1 MASPSPSA
9 LRTTTAVLGITSTLV
24 LSGINIGTSLL
35 FVPHLYAITT
45 TTANNPDEPLPSA
58 RIFDGLYHTGAKAV
72 VPLAAAGILSLGGLA
87 ASSYY
92 QYYYYY
98 SPASSASSPFSS
110 SHLSRGA
117 GHLAATT
124 TATAAPALQLAL
136 AAGLVASTLVWT
148 RVVVMPVNNRLVGL
162 ARGRA
167 KGSDERGEVAALLR
181 RWERMNYVRGFV
193 ALAAGVLA
201 LSAVVVV

>member
-1 MASPSPSA
+1 MASSPPSPSA
-9 LRTTTAVLGITSTLV
+9 FRTTTAVLGITSTLV

-92 QYYYYY
+92 H
-98 SPASSASSPFSS
+98 ASNANQHLSSLSS
-110 SHLSRGA
+110 SLPHLG
-117 GHLAATT
+117 GHPAAATT
-124 TATAAPALQLAL
+124 TTTTQALPLAL

-201 LSAVVVV
+201 LAAVVVV

>member
-1 MASPSPSA
+1 MASPSL

-45 TTANNPDEPLPSA
+45 TTTNNPEEPLPSA

-72 VPLAAAGILSLGGLA
+72 VPLAAAGILSFAGLA
-87 ASSYY
+87 A
-92 QYYYYY
+92 
-98 SPASSASSPFSS
+98 ASSH
-110 SHLSRGA
+110 HLS
-117 GHLAATT
+117 GHLT
-124 TATAAPALQLAL
+124 TAAAAAAAAAPPTLQLAV

-201 LSAVVVV
+201 LCAVVVV